1 MARKENR
8 NQPAEKPQAGSFA
21 GVAGPG
27 ESIDPMGLPEEEV
40 AAEAGGRLRAAPAPG
55 VPMSEEEYQ
64 RLKRDA
70 KVASAPPVEGQE
82 DPSQH

>member
-1 MARKENR
+1 
-8 NQPAEKPQAGSFA
+8 
-21 GVAGPG
+21 
-27 ESIDPMGLPEEEV
+27 MGLPEEEV